1 MVDRAAATAAEAA
14 AAANVRAARRS
25 PHPRDRGFSTRPPV
39 DQW

>member
-14 AAANVRAARRS
+14 AANVRAARRA